1 MIFGYIL
8 ALKIIRGNF
17 MSGYFLSFVKGSV
30 RLWFIP
36 LVVGILFVLLGVIS
50 FINPSTSLFT
60 LGILFSL
67 TFMIGGV
74 FEMIFSLENRFR
86 MYNWGWKLVMS
97 ILTFMIGLLLYFK
110 PEISILT
117 LSLYVGFLILFRS
130 FAAISFAMDF
140 RRYANRSWLGL
151 LVFGILGVLAAFFL
165 LWNPI
170 WVAIYT
176 VILLALNLSFAGIFS
191 IYYGLELR
199 KIKKVSRKMSPE
211 IRDRINQ
218 LKQDLRNENF

>member
-1 MIFGYIL
+1 
-8 ALKIIRGNF
+8 

-36 LVVGILFVLLGVIS
+36 LVVGFLFVFLGMIS

-67 TFMIGGV
+67 AFMTGGV
-74 FEMIFSLENRFR
+74 FEIIFSLENRFR
-86 MYNWGWKLVMS
+86 MYNWGWKLVMGV
-97 ILTFMIGLLLYFK
+97 LTFMIGLLLYFK

-140 RRYANRSWLGL
+140 RRYANRSWWGL
-151 LVFGILGVLAAFFL
+151 LIFGVLGVLAAFFL

-170 WVAIYT
+170 WAAIYT

-199 KIKKVSRKMSPE
+199 KIEKVSRKMSPE

-218 LKQDLRNENF
+218 LKRDLRDENF